1 MWLSV
6 GVGATQQAGYNI
18 LEVYVQGPDQTS
30 QRLVDLAQQATS
42 AVLPGEAA
50 DLWSTAFKALSAQQ
64 LPLDG
69 LLARFIR
76 ELSASA
82 AGPLRVQFSLAHITS
97 SLVMIFI
104 AEPVRL

>member
-1 MWLSV
+1 MMH
-6 GVGATQQAGYNI
+6 ATLVHDSIECVAFCWCGRNPQAGCNA
-18 LEVYVQGPDQTS
+18 LEVHVQGPDQVS

-69 LLARFIR
+69 LLACFIR
-76 ELSASA
+76 VLSASA
-82 AGPLRVQFSLAHITS
+82 AGPLRVHISLAEC
-97 SLVMIFI
+97 F
-104 AEPVRL
+104 R

>member
-1 MWLSV
+1 MVWTQPSRL
-6 GVGATQQAGYNI
+6 ATI
-18 LEVYVQGPDQTS
+18 LEEHVQGPDQVS

-50 DLWSTAFKALSAQQ
+50 DLWSTAFRALSAQQ

-69 LLARFIR
+69 LLASFIR

-82 AGPLRVQFSLAHITS
+82 AGPLRVQSSLANITS
-97 SLVMIFI
+97 SLVIIFI